1 MAIMKSKDGNN
12 LVVDCSCG
20 CDEGLRIR
28 VDKFD
33 TETFMIVSYVSGKF
47 YDGQKAGFFKRFA
60 NKFKKI
66 WRIITNKE
74 YVYSEI
80 CMSKQDFKEFK
91 EYLNDIENV

>member
-1 MAIMKSKDGNN
+1 MPIMKSKDGND

-33 TETFMIVSYVSGKF
+33 QDTFMIVSYINGKF
-47 YDGQKAGFFKRFA
+47 YDGQKQGFFKRLGT
-60 NKFKKI
+60 KFKKI

-91 EYLNDIENV
+91 EYLEEKL